1 MYYLNNG
8 SRARVI
14 VSPFFLSQRGNP
26 FGYRGKAEGGGVGLL
41 CFESRKK
48 TERTGKERGEVKF
61 RVG

>member
-14 VSPFFLSQRGNP
+14 VSLSVSNP
-26 FGYRGKAEGGGVGLL
+26 SSYRGKAEGGGVGLF
-41 CFESRKK
+41 CFKSRKK
-48 TERTGKERGEVKF
+48 TERTNGGRGGKGVKF